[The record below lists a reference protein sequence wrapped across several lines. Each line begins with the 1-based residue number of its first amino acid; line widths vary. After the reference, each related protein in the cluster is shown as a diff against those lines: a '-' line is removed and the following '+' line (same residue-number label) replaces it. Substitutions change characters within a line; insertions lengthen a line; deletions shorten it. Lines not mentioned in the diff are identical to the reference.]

1 MSYVAESTED
11 VIQLM
16 IGVGVV
22 YDDKFFSEGHFGQH
36 VKKNDYFEAGGWML
50 YNQGGNTLPVEEG
63 TAVEVVFEDGSGGT
77 CNVEDFYW
85 LAPVGRHFMKYRKP
99 QQEGLP
105 LHTHTSGVEGGITQ
119 APNKTTKTRNF
130 EYVFADGTPVTS
142 FINTKIK
149 VDCPEQS
156 VKVQEDA
163 FSYGMAWLSCSSW
176 VGGRSRTPEYTE
188 KPQLYFDDDYTIGH
202 SDNVEFFDTCDSMEE
217 IFIKPCVSVPK
228 ESGNKYT
235 RTMKGVEFDAY
246 DVIEACGIKC
256 PALQHAA
263 KKVLYTGVRGH
274 KDEEQDLQ
282 DIIDSAHRAME
293 LYKNRI
299 KYNKENK

>member
-1 MSYVAESTED
+1 MSYVAESVED
-11 VIQLM
+11 AIWLM
-16 IGVGVV
+16 EKIGVV
-22 YDDKFFSEGHFGQH
+22 YDDKFFSVEYFGQH
-36 VKKNDYFEAGGWML
+36 VMQKDYFEAGGWLL
-50 YNQGGNTLPVEEG
+50 YNQCDSKLPVKSG
-63 TAVEVVFEDGSGGT
+63 TVLEVLFGDASGGT
-77 CNVEDFYW
+77 CDVADLYW

-99 QQEGLP
+99 QQGGLP
-105 LHTHTSGVEGGITQ
+105 LHTHTSGEEGEITQ
-119 APNKTTKTRNF
+119 APNKTIKTRNF

-156 VKVQEDA
+156 VKVQKDA
-163 FSYGMAWLSCSSW
+163 FSYGMAWISYSSEG
-176 VGGRSRTPEYTE
+176 GGRNSTPKFTE
-188 KPQLYFDDDYTIGH
+188 KAHLYFEDDYTIRN
-202 SDNVEFFDTCDSMEE
+202 SDNVEFFDTFDSMEE